1 MWRALVDHSKYTV
14 WPAFGER
21 PKGHILLQD
30 HGNTVMFRT
39 IKIRELAPGAP
50 SK

>member
-21 PKGHILLQD
+21 TKGHILLQD
-30 HGNTVMFRT
+30 HGNTVSFRS
-39 IKIRELAPGAP
+39 IKIRELR
-50 SK
+50 